1 MREWITTNGLG
12 SYASLTHSNHNT
24 SKFHGLLIAS
34 LQPPTQR
41 HVFVSNIFEKL
52 VINDSIIDLGGIK
65 PTFHFEI
72 FPIFSYDLGDI
83 QIKKTIF
90 MPHHKNTTI
99 IKYEIQTNNK
109 LSMVLSPLLNS
120 RHLYDLSSPNTISF
134 HQEKNNETVIIQPSN
149 TTQTL
154 KIQLSDFIY
163 VPKDSWLQT
172 QYAKDKARNDS
183 FIDHNF
189 YSGDLWKTIEKTSEF
204 YLIFS
209 LEDDTYTDP
218 CKHFFT
224 ETWRKK
230 RILTQANLSKQYN
243 KLVLSTDSFI
253 VKKQDK
259 HSIIAGYPWFA
270 DWGRDTLIALPG
282 ICLVTKRFNKAKN
295 ILFSFSQYTKN
306 GLIPNAFMERDSVAV
321 YNTVDASLWYIDRA
335 YQYLKYTNDIDFI
348 QNIWP
353 TLQSIIIGYK
363 NGTDYEI
370 GMDDDY
376 LISHGKGLT
385 WMDVKINDYYPTPR
399 VNKAVEIQALW
410 YNALQ
415 IMAHL
420 SQLLNK
426 NDEYTDIANNV
437 KNSFNH
443 LYEKQYD
450 VIDTKDNSCRPN
462 KIFLV
467 SLDYSMINEKLQQDI
482 VENVS
487 TKLLTLFGLKTLSS
501 DHPDYKGQYL
511 GNYNR
516 DIAYHNGTV
525 WPWLLGPFITSF
537 IKINHHEKH
546 YRDYAYE
553 YYIQPMLEVYGDTWD
568 GSIHEIFDAEPPYL
582 PHGCISQAWSVA
594 EILRSLIEDI
604 ENIRPK
610 YEDVFLHKI
619 RV

>member
-12 SYASLTHSNHNT
+12 SYASLTHSNCNT

-34 LQPPTQR
+34 LHPPTQR

-52 VINDSIIDLGGIK
+52 LINDSIINLDNIQG
-65 PTFHFEI
+65 TFHFDM
-72 FPIFSYDLGDI
+72 FPMFTYNLGDI
-83 QIKKTIF
+83 YIKKTIF
-90 MPHHKNTTI
+90 MPLQKNTTI
-99 IKYEIQTNNK
+99 LKYEIQTYKK
-109 LSMVLSPLLNS
+109 LSIKLSPLINS
-120 RHLYDLSSPNTISF
+120 RHLYDLTSQNNVSF
-134 HQEKNNETVIIQPSN
+134 HQQKNDETVIIQPSN
-149 TTQTL
+149 TNQTL
-154 KIQLSDFIY
+154 KIHLSDFIY
-163 VPKDSWLQT
+163 VPKDLWLQSH
-172 QYAKDKARNDS
+172 YPKDKARNDS
-183 FIDHNF
+183 FIDYNY

-204 YLIFS
+204 YVILT
-209 LEDDTYTDP
+209 LENDIYENP
-218 CKHFFT
+218 SKLFFT
-224 ETWRKK
+224 ELWRKN
-230 RILTQANLSKQYN
+230 RILKQANLPKKYN
-243 KLVLSTDSFI
+243 KLILSSDSFI

-295 ILFSFSQYTKN
+295 ILASFSEYTKN

-321 YNTVDASLWYIDRA
+321 YNTVDASLWYIDRV
-335 YQYLKYTNDIDFI
+335 YQYLKYTNDVDFI
-348 QNIWP
+348 KQLWP
-353 TLQSIIIGYK
+353 TLQSIINGYK
-363 NGTDYEI
+363 NGTDYDI
-370 GMDDDY
+370 FMDDDY

-399 VNKAVEIQALW
+399 VKKAVEIQALW

-415 IMAHL
+415 IMANL
-420 SQLLNK
+420 AQLLNK
-426 NDEYTDIANNV
+426 NDEYSDIAYKL
-437 KNSFNH
+437 KNSFNQ

-450 VIDTKDNSCRPN
+450 VIDTKDNSCRSN

-467 SLDYSMINEKLQQDI
+467 SLDYAMITENLQKQI

-487 TKLLTLFGLKTLSS
+487 NQLLTIFGLKTLSS
-501 DHPDYKGQYL
+501 DHPNYKGHYL
-511 GNYNR
+511 GNHDR

-525 WPWLLGPFITSF
+525 WPWLLGSFITSF
-537 IKINHHEKH
+537 IKTKNHEKK
-546 YRDYAYE
+546 YREYAYE
-553 YYIQPMLEVYGDTWD
+553 HYICPMLDVYGEKWD

-594 EILRSLIEDI
+594 EILRCLIEDI

-619 RV
+619 RI